1 MASGTWGGGGG
12 IGGGVGP
19 QRPSVGGGIGGGGG
33 GSGGGG
39 GGGGGRTSRSPP
51 RHGRESREGVVS
63 QLPGRAAANNGLS
76 HGYDRGVD
84 LEALSQPH
92 EGKAWLDLPFGFTRT
107 CDMYE
112 KIAKIGEGTY
122 GQVRLPFAE
131 ACARAVGGARRGGG
145 VGACRPAGTDTTS
158 ASKGPDWRVATGG
171 PPVNPGCCPPP
182 PAAESPCRSGS
193 RPSSG
198 PGTGPLAP
206 LLCSVPSTPL
216 SLTILAWPA
225 TPRRRFT
232 KHGVW

>member
-1 MASGTWGGGGG
+1 MASGTWGESGG
-12 IGGGVGP
+12 IGNGGGP

-33 GSGGGG
+33 GGGSGGG

-63 QLPGRAAANNGLS
+63 QQLLASAAANNGLS

-122 GQVRLPFAE
+122 GQVRLP
-131 ACARAVGGARRGGG
+131 CARAVGGCAPWRAVARRGGG
-145 VGACRPAGTDTTS
+145 VGRADRMAQTQPPSRKARTGASRPAARLRT
-158 ASKGPDWRVATGG
+158 
-171 PPVNPGCCPPP
+171 
-182 PAAESPCRSGS
+182 PAAANPPCRGTPLPLLFRPQLRLRNRTSG
-193 RPSSG
+193 PSS
-198 PGTGPLAP
+198 
-206 LLCSVPSTPL
+206 CSVPSTPL
-216 SLTILAWPA
+216 SL
-225 TPRRRFT
+225 
-232 KHGVW
+232 